1 MSSLHPL
8 CVCRG
13 VVVVIDSLNF
23 SKEAHDV
30 AELLYDLF
38 SDAAY
43 HRSRAPLLVA
53 CNKQDMA
60 LASPKDSIRTSLEKQ
75 M

>member
-1 MSSLHPL
+1 MTG
-8 CVCRG
+8 VCRG
-13 VVVVIDSLNF
+13 VVLVVDSLNF
-23 SKEAHDV
+23 SKEAHDM

-43 HRSRAPLLVA
+43 HRSKAPLLIA

-60 LASPKDSIRTSLEKQ
+60 LASRKENIMATLEKQ